1 MNIVEGGLPEDRAWR
16 ALLLLSLDEEIGVGW
31 QLARKLAQANDGELV
46 AVTFIPSA
54 NGDYL
59 ARARA
64 TLAPLRQAAS
74 NDVPVYTAVIQA
86 PNTGK
91 ALRQLIHKADIDL
104 LLASAEGTGWGDLDR
119 MPCAV
124 AAVRG
129 PTQDLEPPGQGE
141 AEWPKRIL
149 VPTSGGP
156 NSLHALGF
164 LLPLTR
170 HKVEVTALYIAP
182 AHLGSHEEA
191 LGRSRLRQTLDF
203 IDANDRIESRL
214 VTADSIIE
222 GIVTEAVEDYDLVII
237 GASRESSLD
246 KALFGNIPAA
256 VVRESQRPVAIV
268 REPANLVGNLVRDL
282 NWALQHVIPRLRLP
296 ERTRAYVRIR
306 RGARPDR
313 DFYVLTALASAI
325 AAFGLLAN
333 SAAVVIGAMLVA
345 PLMSPIAGT
354 GLAMVLGDT
363 RFLRL
368 TLGATL
374 RGSLLALLMGLL
386 VGLIP
391 LQDPL
396 TEEVLA
402 RTQPTLLDL
411 AVAILSGMA
420 VAYALCRS
428 EATAALP
435 GVAISA
441 ALVPPL
447 ASAGISFA
455 SGNGTEGLGASL
467 LFLTNFVAIS
477 TSAAL
482 MFLILGFRPMES
494 QKERRTTKSRST
506 RVALVLLIVIA
517 AILAWTTY
525 QLAQETAEE
534 ARIQELAEEGVAA
547 FTDGELVQIE
557 IGNLN
562 EDVLQ
567 LDLIVRSARPV
578 PHSAVVEL
586 QEFMATELQRE
597 VAMTLTVI
605 PTTQLDPFV
614 PPTQTPTPTPSNTPT
629 PGPTSTFTPTPTYT
643 PTPPSPT
650 PTFTPSAT
658 ATPTPTQTPTP
669 TNTATATATPT
680 PTPRLA
686 VVAYPYGLNMRAEPA
701 SDAEL
706 VAFLEQGTVVV
717 LLDGRETTEEGEWQ
731 QVEVDGLV
739 GWVLA
744 EFLEAQ

>member
-1 MNIVEGGLPEDRAWR
+1 
-16 ALLLLSLDEEIGVGW
+16 
-31 QLARKLAQANDGELV
+31 
-46 AVTFIPSA
+46 
-54 NGDYL
+54 
-59 ARARA
+59 
-64 TLAPLRQAAS
+64 
-74 NDVPVYTAVIQA
+74 
-86 PNTGK
+86 
-91 ALRQLIHKADIDL
+91 
-104 LLASAEGTGWGDLDR
+104 
-119 MPCAV
+119 
-124 AAVRG
+124 
-129 PTQDLEPPGQGE
+129 
-141 AEWPKRIL
+141 
-149 VPTSGGP
+149 
-156 NSLHALGF
+156 
-164 LLPLTR
+164 
-170 HKVEVTALYIAP
+170 
-182 AHLGSHEEA
+182 
-191 LGRSRLRQTLDF
+191 
-203 IDANDRIESRL
+203 
-214 VTADSIIE
+214 
-222 GIVTEAVEDYDLVII
+222 
-237 GASRESSLD
+237 
-246 KALFGNIPAA
+246 
-256 VVRESQRPVAIV
+256 
-268 REPANLVGNLVRDL
+268 
-282 NWALQHVIPRLRLP
+282 
-296 ERTRAYVRIR
+296 
-306 RGARPDR
+306 
-313 DFYVLTALASAI
+313 
-325 AAFGLLAN
+325 
-333 SAAVVIGAMLVA
+333 
-345 PLMSPIAGT
+345 
-354 GLAMVLGDT
+354 
-363 RFLRL
+363 
-368 TLGATL
+368 
-374 RGSLLALLMGLL
+374 
-386 VGLIP
+386 
-391 LQDPL
+391 
-396 TEEVLA
+396 
-402 RTQPTLLDL
+402 
-411 AVAILSGMA
+411 
-420 VAYALCRS
+420 
-428 EATAALP
+428 
-435 GVAISA
+435 
-441 ALVPPL
+441 VPPL
-447 ASAGISFA
+447 ASAGISIA
-455 SGNGTEGLGASL
+455 SGHGTEGLGASL
-467 LFLTNFVAIS
+467 LFLTNCVAIS